1 MCQDDRN
8 MSGHDLYLVL
18 RERLE
23 AVADTIHIDS
33 EILNEAQ
40 NARGFSHERMAR
52 ELYISEKTWRRWK
65 GKAAIPADRL
75 DDVATV
81 LNLDIERPPAR
92 HVVLG
97 DEATRLSAAED
108 VAALLHGLD
117 RRLEALEA
125 KVAELPTAADLKGG
139 LESLRRSIARATR
152 DRTAALPANRKKA
165 AS

>member
-1 MCQDDRN
+1 

-65 GKAAIPADRL
+65 AKAAIPADRL

-81 LNLDIERPPAR
+81 LNLDIERPPAHR
-92 HVVLG
+92 VILA
-97 DEATRLSAAED
+97 DEATRLLGEEAD
-108 VAALLHGLD
+108 VAADIHEIGL
-117 RRLEALEA
+117 RLAALEA
-125 KVAELPTAADLKGG
+125 KVAELPTAADLKTG
-139 LESLRRSIARATR
+139 LESLRRSIARATQG
-152 DRTAALPANRKKA
+152 TPAAPPASKKA
-165 AS
+165 AR